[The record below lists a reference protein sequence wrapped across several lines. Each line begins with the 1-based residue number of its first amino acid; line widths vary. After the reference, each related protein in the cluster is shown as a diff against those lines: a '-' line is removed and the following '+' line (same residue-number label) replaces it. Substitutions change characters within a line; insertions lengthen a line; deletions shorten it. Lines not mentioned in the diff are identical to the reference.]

1 MKQQKVQFRQMK
13 NATTTRL
20 NNLELHKMGEHC
32 NKNGELHTLLA
43 NSTRHST
50 EADKLEDRQEIGRTN
65 HKD

>member
-20 NNLELHKMGEHC
+20 NNLELRKMGEHC

-50 EADKLEDRQEIGRTN
+50 EADKLEDR
-65 HKD
+65 